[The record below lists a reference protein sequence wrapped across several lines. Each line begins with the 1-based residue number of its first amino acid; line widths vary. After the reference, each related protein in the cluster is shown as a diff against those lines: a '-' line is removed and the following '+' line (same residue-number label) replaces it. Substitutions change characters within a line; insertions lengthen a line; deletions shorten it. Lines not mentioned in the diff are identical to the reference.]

1 MKKRNVLLI
10 CILCFLVQVKTKASE
25 DTLRVQLDAQTML
38 EFVYYARLEAEEIDD
53 CDRQI
58 KAFLGDYAKL
68 PDTDC
73 NKTECISQITYST
86 NDEQSKI
93 NITKKEVNNRSQFVV
108 KGEEVFREKGY
119 NYVVYLKCNSK
130 QALRIYATDIKEIE
144 RLNKVQVDEVL
155 QSALQDLRER
165 QKRQWGVSSA
175 FYNMEGEHLSFE
187 TYERH
192 TADLLLIY
200 PTVSLGMYNES
211 FVPQWGMRL
220 GFINST
226 SSFSDG
232 FSIFVNYE
240 KFLLYGDRQKKNLYW
255 QDYADFLSLELGSR
269 NDNWG
274 DETWIE
280 VGLGMLIDHSSPQ
293 AFPKDSYKLKLKTYY
308 GKLGIG
314 LDIIASDSYDDNIMG
329 VMMTVDF
336 SGLLPKLSF

>member
-38 EFVYYARLEAEEIDD
+38 EFVYYDRLEAKEIDD

-58 KAFLGDYAKL
+58 KAFLDDYDKL
-68 PDTDC
+68 PDTEC
-73 NKTECISQITYST
+73 KKTECISQITYST
-86 NDEQSKI
+86 NDEQSKF

-130 QALRIYATDIKEIE
+130 QALRIYATDIKEIK

-155 QSALQDLRER
+155 RSALQDLKER
-165 QKRQWGVSSA
+165 QKRRWGVSSA
-175 FYNMEGEHLSFE
+175 FYNMEEGQLSFE

-192 TADLLLIY
+192 TADILLMY
-200 PTVSLGMYNES
+200 PTVSLGMYNQS

-232 FSIFVNYE
+232 FSIFVSYE
-240 KFLLYGDRQKKNLYW
+240 KFLLYGEKQEKNLYW

-293 AFPKDSYKLKLKTYY
+293 AFPKDAYKLKLKTYY